1 MKANY
6 LFLIVIMFF
15 ASCEKPSDCFESA
28 GKMSSK
34 EVAVTPFSKVIIHNG
49 IAAIITQG
57 AEYSVNIDSPENLIS
72 DIEVQIVD
80 GLLKI
85 KDNTTCNFTR
95 KYGLTT
101 VHITAPNL
109 TEIHSKTEKNIISNG
124 VLNFPDLKLFSMD
137 VQDGAGTGDFI
148 LEVVSD
154 NLAINFNNVS
164 AFFISGSCNLLYLN
178 VYEGNGIV
186 RAENLVAQNI
196 NLYQRGSNDLHLKAK
211 NSLVGKILSTGNVFC
226 YGVPGVV
233 DVEQP
238 YIGKLIFK

>member
-6 LFLIVIMFF
+6 LFLIVIIFF

-49 IAAIITQG
+49 IAAIIMQG
-57 AEYSVNIDSPENLIS
+57 AEYSVRIDAPENLIS

-109 TEIHSKTEKNIISNG
+109 TEIHSKTEKNISSNG

-137 VQDGAGTGDFI
+137 VEDGAGTGDFT

-154 NLAINFNNVS
+154 NLSINFNNVS
-164 AFFISGSCNLLYLN
+164 GFFISGSCNLLYVN
-178 VYEGNGIV
+178 VYEGNGIL
-186 RAENLVAQNI
+186 RAENLMAQNI
-196 NLYQRGSNDLHLKAK
+196 NLYQRGSNDLHLKAT